1 MKVAL
6 ALSGGGVRA
15 AVFHCGVLQRLALDG
30 LLESTTFVST
40 VSGGSL
46 VVGLILCQSGHRWP
60 GSEEFLECRAAERQ
74 GSAHDGD
81 SAMVL
86 CVEVGRAPLAPGAR
100 ALHTFWQASSK
111 PNGES
116 AGRCRTYPRHLVGW

>member
-1 MKVAL
+1 MRVAL

-46 VVGLILCQSGHRWP
+46 LVGLIMCQNTHRWP
-60 GSEEFLECRAAERQ
+60 RSDEYLTT
-74 GSAHDGD
+74 
-81 SAMVL
+81 VL
-86 CVEVGRAPLAPGAR
+86 PRVREAIYHCDFAVVICMASDCSPVASGREGAR
-100 ALHTFWQASSK
+100 TSWPSNSKSS
-111 PNGES
+111 GES
-116 AGRCRTYPRHLVGW
+116 TDQCRTSGRCRAGS

>member
-46 VVGLILCQSGHRWP
+46 VVGLILCHNGHR
-60 GSEEFLECRAAERQ
+60 
-74 GSAHDGD
+74 
-81 SAMVL
+81 
-86 CVEVGRAPLAPGAR
+86 
-100 ALHTFWQASSK
+100 
-111 PNGES
+111 
-116 AGRCRTYPRHLVGW
+116 

>member
-46 VVGLILCQSGHRWP
+46 VMGLILCQNGHRWP
-60 GSEEFLECRAAERQ
+60 GSKEFLDVVLPSVP
-74 GSAHDGD
+74 GSADNGD
-81 SAMVL
+81 PAMVL
-86 CVEVGRAPLAPGAR
+86 CVEVGRASLAACPRAR
-100 ALHTFWQASSK
+100 ARSGRPARSPMGNLRDD
-111 PNGES
+111 
-116 AGRCRTYPRHLVGW
+116 AGRT